1 MNVVYVKH
9 FENGKK
15 YVGATNNFKRRMQEH
30 NKRAKRGD
38 TTPLYIAMREYEHE
52 TEIVFES
59 ENYDEVLKYE
69 RIIIRNFKD
78 LGYELYNLTEG
89 GKGVLGYAPTEE
101 TKQKLREANLGEK
114 NPMYGK
120 KGELSYWYGKHLS
133 EETKKKLSQANKG
146 KLIGEKNP
154 MYGKTYTDEVKEM
167 LREVNKGQKSFRAK
181 PMEYYETNA
190 TRRDKFKRTCQRM
203 GWNYDNFE
211 EVESDEI
218 YVSPKGC
225 KSKKYYYI
233 YRGEDY
239 VREVDWSKTN
249 NRPVE
254 YYEYTSTLRDSF
266 KDYCRRRDLN
276 FDDFEE
282 IFSGEYYYF
291 KSGSKIGKYFYV
303 YKYKESEI
311 DGNKEN

>member
-15 YVGATNNFKRRMQEH
+15 YVGITKHFKRRMQEH
-30 NKRAKRGD
+30 VKDMKKGSTLPVHR
-38 TTPLYIAMREYEHE
+38 AMRKYSHE

-59 ENYDEVLKYE
+59 ECYEDVLKYE
-69 RIIIRNFKD
+69 QLVIRNFKD
-78 LGYELYNLTEG
+78 LGYELYNLTDG
-89 GKGVLGYAPTEE
+89 GKGMLGYVPTEE
-101 TKQKLREANLGEK
+101 TRQKLSEAT
-114 NPMYGK
+114 
-120 KGELSYWYGKHLS
+120 KGE
-133 EETKKKLSQANKG
+133 N
-146 KLIGEKNP
+146 NP
-154 MYGKTYTDEVKEM
+154 MYGKTHTDEVKEM
-167 LREVNKGQKSFRAK
+167 LREINKGQKSFRAK

-211 EVESDEI
+211 EVDTDEI
-218 YVSPKGC
+218 YVDPSGH
-225 KSKKYYYI
+225 KSKRKYYYI

-239 VREVDWSKTN
+239 IREVDWSKTN
-249 NRPVE
+249 VRPVE
-254 YYEYTSTLRDSF
+254 YYEYTPTLRDAF
-266 KDYCRRRDLN
+266 KDYCERHNLN

-303 YKYKESEI
+303 YKYKESE
-311 DGNKEN
+311 

>member
-30 NKRAKRGD
+30 NKRARRGD
-38 TTPLYIAMREYEHE
+38 TAPLYIAMRKYEHE

-59 ENYDEVLKYE
+59 EDYDEVLKYE
-69 RIIIRNFKD
+69 RIVIKNFKD

-89 GKGVLGYAPTEE
+89 GKGMLGHSHTDE
-101 TKQKLREANLGEK
+101 TKQKMRENH
-114 NPMYGK
+114 YD
-120 KGELSYWYGKHLS
+120 SS
-133 EETKKKLSQANKG
+133 
-146 KLIGEKNP
+146 
-154 MYGKTYTDEVKEM
+154 
-167 LREVNKGQKSFRAK
+167 GQNSGNAH
-181 PMEYYETNA
+181 PIEYYETH
-190 TRRDKFKRTCQRM
+190 TSRRDKFKRTCQRM

-211 EVESDEI
+211 EVESDET
-218 YVSPKGC
+218 YVSPKGRI
-225 KSKKYYYI
+225 SKKYYYI
-233 YRGEDY
+233 YKGEDY
-239 VREVDWSKTN
+239 IREIDWSKTN
-249 NRPVE
+249 VRPVE
-254 YYEYTSTLRDSF
+254 YYEYTPTLRSVF
-266 KDYCRRRDLN
+266 KEYCERHNLN

-282 IFSGEYYYF
+282 IFSGEYRYY

>member
-30 NKRAKRGD
+30 NKRARRGD
-38 TTPLYIAMREYEHE
+38 TAPLYIAMRKYEHE

-89 GKGVLGYAPTEE
+89 GDGTLGYKHTEE
-101 TKQKLREANLGEK
+101 TRQKLREANLGRFV
-114 NPMYGK
+114 
-120 KGELSYWYGKHLS
+120 GE
-133 EETKKKLSQANKG
+133 N
-146 KLIGEKNP
+146 NP
-154 MYGKTYTDEVKEM
+154 MYGKTHTDEVKKM
-167 LREVNKGQKSFRAK
+167 LAEIQKGQKSFRAK

-211 EVESDEI
+211 EVETDEV

-225 KSKKYYYI
+225 VSKKYYYI

-239 VREVDWSKTN
+239 IREMDWSKTN
-249 NRPVE
+249 IRPVE
-254 YYEYTSTLRDSF
+254 YYEYTPTLRSVF
-266 KDYCRRRDLN
+266 KEYCERHNLN

-282 IFSGEYYYF
+282 IFSGEYRYY
-291 KSGSKIGKYFYV
+291 KSGSKIGKYFYI